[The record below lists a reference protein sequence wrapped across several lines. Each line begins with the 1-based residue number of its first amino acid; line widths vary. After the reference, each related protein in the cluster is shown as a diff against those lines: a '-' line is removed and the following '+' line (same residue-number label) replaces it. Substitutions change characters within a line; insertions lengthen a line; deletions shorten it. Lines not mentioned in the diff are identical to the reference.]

1 MISGVICVLVPILA
15 FLIFNNIYAINVIHN
30 QVAESN
36 KNMLLLYMGQ
46 LDKNLDVVDDYLNTM
61 MASDVDYQ
69 AMMYDS
75 EENSRQ
81 LSKILVSS
89 KISKDVMAYK
99 SIDGIF
105 AYNRN
110 GGDFVYSYNERG
122 SIERSGII
130 SEYIIKTLNSGRELD
145 NKKLSSWF
153 VTKIESQYYL
163 LRVIKNDFA
172 YIGAWV
178 SLKNLVMPL
187 NLINLGDNGASFLI
201 DENGVPMAA
210 SKNIKMNN
218 INLNGNFKDYYMTG
232 DKNSFLV
239 VGDRSSKGNFSMVAL
254 IPDSKILEKLPQLQR
269 IINFIVFALILL
281 IPASLLLLRKI
292 LLVPIN
298 YILDAMKKIR
308 NGDMEARIVL
318 KPTSEEFMIV
328 NETFNNMVDQIH
340 DLKISVYEE
349 QLSKQKAEFEYLQLQ
364 VNPHFFLNS
373 LNVIY
378 RMSQAGKVDLIQ
390 EMTLCLIK
398 YFRYMFR
405 NDSRFVPL
413 KDELEHVL
421 NYMRIQEMRLPGSFN
436 YLLDIPEFLLNTPV
450 PPLIIQNFAENTV
463 KYALTLDYKVNFT
476 VNAEYVEIMSKPY
489 VKIIIK
495 DTGKGYPEEIL
506 DRLRAGEKIYDENG
520 EHIGI
525 WNVRNRLKHLY
536 SGVAS
541 IEFSN
546 AEPSGAVI
554 EITIPRENEIL
565 LP

>member
-1 MISGVICVLVPILA
+1 
-15 FLIFNNIYAINVIHN
+15 
-30 QVAESN
+30 
-36 KNMLLLYMGQ
+36 
-46 LDKNLDVVDDYLNTM
+46 
-61 MASDVDYQ
+61 
-69 AMMYDS
+69 
-75 EENSRQ
+75 
-81 LSKILVSS
+81 
-89 KISKDVMAYK
+89 
-99 SIDGIF
+99 
-105 AYNRN
+105 
-110 GGDFVYSYNERG
+110 
-122 SIERSGII
+122 
-130 SEYIIKTLNSGRELD
+130 
-145 NKKLSSWF
+145 
-153 VTKIESQYYL
+153 
-163 LRVIKNDFA
+163 
-172 YIGAWV
+172 
-178 SLKNLVMPL
+178 
-187 NLINLGDNGASFLI
+187 
-201 DENGVPMAA
+201 
-210 SKNIKMNN
+210 
-218 INLNGNFKDYYMTG
+218 
-232 DKNSFLV
+232 
-239 VGDRSSKGNFSMVAL
+239 
-254 IPDSKILEKLPQLQR
+254 
-269 IINFIVFALILL
+269 
-281 IPASLLLLRKI
+281 
-292 LLVPIN
+292 
-298 YILDAMKKIR
+298 MKKIR